1 MTEPVLDAKVIAG
14 LEELEAAS
22 GAPLLAPLVAAFLGD
37 APGRLHALQE
47 ALTRGDRSA
56 LRQQAHG
63 LKGSASALG
72 IVRVASLAGLLER
85 DAVEANLDGLAATA
99 SALVEAV
106 AQANPALRALATG
119 RLTWS
124 G

>member
-1 MTEPVLDAKVIAG
+1 MTVPVLDAKVIAG

-37 APGRLHALQE
+37 APGRLVALQE

-63 LKGSASALG
+63 LKGSAAALG

-85 DAVEANLDGLAATA
+85 DAAGADLDGLAEAA
-99 SALVEAV
+99 AALVEAV
-106 AQANPALRALATG
+106 AQATPALRALATG
-119 RLTWS
+119 GRTQS